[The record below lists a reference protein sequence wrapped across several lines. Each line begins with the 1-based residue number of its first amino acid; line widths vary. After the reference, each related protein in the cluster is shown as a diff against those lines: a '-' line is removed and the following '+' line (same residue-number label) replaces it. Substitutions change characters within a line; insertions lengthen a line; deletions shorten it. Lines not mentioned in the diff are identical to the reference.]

1 MIKTETVRARI
12 DPHLKTEVETLLGT
26 LGLSMSDAIQ
36 LFLHQVRL
44 HHGLPFDVKIPNA
57 LTRKTFETTDQEK
70 DLSRGETVQDFLKTL

>member
-1 MIKTETVRARI
+1 
-12 DPHLKTEVETLLGT
+12 
-26 LGLSMSDAIQ
+26 MSDAIQ

-70 DLSRGETVQDFLKTL
+70 DLSRGETVQDFFKTL